1 MKKGIIVS
9 VLVLFIVYTI
19 ASLFVDIPRV
29 FNNVFYGVVSV
40 FAIYFGIFYT
50 DLGKGIKDKFSEN
63 SKKYEEKK
71 VK

>member
-40 FAIYFGIFYT
+40 FAIYFGCKSPS
-50 DLGKGIKDKFSEN
+50 GP
-63 SKKYEEKK
+63 K
-71 VK
+71 VR

>member
-29 FNNVFYGVVSV
+29 FNNIFYGVVTV
-40 FAIYFGIFYT
+40 FAIYFAIFYT
-50 DLGKGIKDKFSEN
+50 DLGKGIKDKLNEN

-71 VK
+71 AK

>member
-19 ASLFVDIPRV
+19 VSLFVDIPRV
-29 FNNVFYGVVSV
+29 FNNIFYGVVTA

-50 DLGKGIKDKFSEN
+50 DLGKGIKDKLNEN

-71 VK
+71 AK